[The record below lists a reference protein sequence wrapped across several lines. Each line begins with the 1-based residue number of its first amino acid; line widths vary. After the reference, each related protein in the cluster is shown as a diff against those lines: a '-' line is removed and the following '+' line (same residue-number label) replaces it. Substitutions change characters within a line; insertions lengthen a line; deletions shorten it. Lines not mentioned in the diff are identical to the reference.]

1 MTGRYQQR
9 IPGLECALGTGN
21 VGRYDDAIRLAERGE
36 LGLPPDEN
44 VLIPSLNR
52 AGYKTVGIGK
62 WHLGYEKHLL
72 PPHHGFDYSLVSL
85 GGTIDYFYHN
95 EPTGERV
102 LYENLTQVRRDRY
115 FTDLITDTAVG
126 LLEEQ
131 PADEPIFLYLPYT
144 APSAPFQ
151 HPDRKPD
158 RPKVSHKW
166 DSKDWQKGD
175 RQTLKAII
183 ERLDQGVGKVVA
195 TLKATNRLDKTLLI
209 FCSDNGA
216 YPIAASNSPFRGYAS
231 ELFEGGIHVACMAS
245 WPGHL
250 PTGRVDDQP
259 MMTFDL
265 TASILAAAG
274 CEPPEQPLDGT
285 DVLGQVS
292 AGKPSPPRTL
302 FWRSRRAN
310 RTWRAV
316 RKGNWKY
323 VSRTDDDGL
332 AEFLFDLGKD
342 PGESNN
348 RLSAQTAEATN
359 LKQMLADWES
369 AVRSP

>member
-1 MTGRYQQR
+1 M
-9 IPGLECALGTGN
+9 
-21 VGRYDDAIRLAERGE
+21 
-36 LGLPPDEN
+36 
-44 VLIPSLNR
+44 IPSLNR

-95 EPTGERV
+95 EPTGEPV

-126 LLEEQ
+126 LLEKQ

-183 ERLDQGVGKVVA
+183 ERLDQGVGKLVA
-195 TLKATNRLDKTLLI
+195 TLEATNRLDKTLLI

-216 YPIAASNSPFRGYAS
+216 YPIAASNAPFRGYAS

-250 PTGRVDDQP
+250 PTGRVDDRP

-274 CEPPEQPLDGT
+274 SSSPEQPLDGI
-285 DVLGQVS
+285 DVLGQIA
-292 AGKPSPPRTL
+292 AGEPSEPRTL
-302 FWRSRRAN
+302 FWRARRAN
-310 RTWRAV
+310 RTWKAV
-316 RKGNWKY
+316 RKGNRKY
-323 VSRTDDDGL
+323 VSKSDDDGL
-332 AEFLFDLGKD
+332 SEFLFDLGKD
-342 PGESNN
+342 PGESDNL
-348 RLSAQTAEATN
+348 LSTQAAEASS

-369 AVRSP
+369 AVRQ